1 MRTSLRNDNKM
12 VESFEE
18 DIRRNLNIKEI
29 NKDIAEM
36 EKEVGSEMPQEYKEN
51 LVKNRFR
58 QSLNANKHDEE
69 FVEFF
74 WNRMEAEVMD
84 QVK

>member
-1 MRTSLRNDNKM
+1 MQATLKEDNKM
-12 VESFEE
+12 IKSFEG
-18 DIRRNLNIKEI
+18 DIRRNINIDKI
-29 NKDIAEM
+29 NKDIKQM

-58 QSLNANKHDEE
+58 QSLNANKHDKE

-74 WNRMEAEVMD
+74 WDRMREEITE